1 MSALAPPRMTVER
14 VPPRRRRPKRSVWR
28 RTVWPLVKFA
38 VIAAAAVLLAQA
50 VAGRVAR
57 PIKLLNT
64 EYREKQLVAAELES
78 LKKENESLERRI
90 KYLQTPRG
98 AAQAA
103 RRLGYVKPGEITLV
117 LPPEPAKTR
126 NIAPRGRLVP

>member
-1 MSALAPPRMTVER
+1 M
-14 VPPRRRRPKRSVWR
+14 
-28 RTVWPLVKFA
+28 TVWPLVKYA

-57 PIKLLNT
+57 PIGLLNT
-64 EYREKQLVAAELES
+64 EYREKQRVAAELES
-78 LKKENESLERRI
+78 LKKENELLQRRI

-117 LPPEPAKTR
+117 LPPEPPKASSAR
-126 NIAPRGRLVP
+126 ERGQR